1 MFRSTNYM
9 YDYNNVLIVPK
20 STNINSR
27 NDVNLERNI
36 KFNNNIKWNGIP
48 LMSSNMDTIGV
59 YEVYK
64 KMSTLKMITVFH
76 KFHTLEDYRNMN
88 DLNPDYFMVSS
99 GISNNDY
106 ENLKTILDN
115 IQCKWICIDVANGY
129 MESFV
134 NFCKKVKNDYP
145 NHILVAGNVVTKEQV
160 NKLIHESN
168 VDVIKVGIG
177 SGSACLT
184 RKKAGVGFPQL
195 SAVIECSKE
204 AHKYNKYI
212 IADGGITCPGDA
224 AKAYCAGAD
233 FVMLGGELSGHDENP
248 GQVREENGKKYKIF
262 YGMSSQ
268 KAMETH
274 YGKMNSYRSSE
285 GRELKVKYKGSID
298 TTLLD
303 YLGGIRSCCAYI
315 NVNNIKNMKNEGEFV
330 LVNQQLNT
338 YLVN

>member
-1 MFRSTNYM
+1 MFRSTTYA

-27 NDVNLERNI
+27 NDINLERKI
-36 KFNNNIKWNGIP
+36 IFNNNIEWSGVP
-48 LMSSNMDTIGV
+48 LLSSNMDTIGV

-64 KMSTLKMITVFH
+64 KMSAFKMITVFH
-76 KFHTLEDYRNMN
+76 KFHTLDDYRIMS

-99 GISNNDY
+99 GISDKDY
-106 ENLKTILDN
+106 ENLKSILDN
-115 IQCKWICIDVANGY
+115 ISCKWICIDVANGY

-145 NHILVAGNVVTKEQV
+145 NHILVAGNVVTIEQV

-195 SAVIECSKE
+195 SAVIECSQE

-315 NVNNIKNMKNEGEFV
+315 NVKNIENMQNEGEFV